1 MIAASIFIS
10 SGAQA
15 AGGVALGSTRVIY
28 PLDAN
33 QVSLPISNSD
43 TKDVFLI
50 QSWVSE
56 ANGKKSADFV
66 ITPPLF
72 VIQPGR
78 ENLLRI
84 MYTGKKALP
93 SDRESLYYLNS
104 KSIPS
109 GAPAPGKNTLQIA
122 TQNIIKLFVRPKNL
136 PMKPGLAPGALRC
149 QVTGNTLS
157 VKNASPYYV
166 TLVQL
171 NVGTRTLPN
180 TMVAPLSSATVNIQ
194 GGTAGGNKVTFK
206 TINDFGATSAEQQCR
221 A

>member
-1 MIAASIFIS
+1 MAASFFLS
-10 SGAQA
+10 ASAQA

-28 PLDAN
+28 PQDAN

-56 ANGKKSADFV
+56 ANGAKSADFV

-84 MYTGKKALP
+84 MYTGKKVLP
-93 SDRESLYYLNS
+93 SDRETLYYLNS

-109 GAPAPGKNTLQIA
+109 GAPTPGKNTLQIA

-136 PMKPGLAPGALRC
+136 PFRPDQAPGMLRC
-149 QVTGNTLS
+149 QVSGNTLS

-171 NVGTRTLPN
+171 NVGTRVLPN
-180 TMVAPLSSATVNIQ
+180 TMVAPLSSATVTIP
-194 GGTAGGNKVTFK
+194 GGSAGGNRVTFK
-206 TINDFGATSAEQQCR
+206 TINDFGATSAGQQCG